1 MSEYHLSFAEIES
14 MPLGILLDL
23 EVVDSKVEAAFEAKR
38 TGKND
43 KK

>member
-1 MSEYHLSFAEIES
+1 

-43 KK
+43 KKEVFIDEIL